1 MLNLPNCLTLLRI
14 GFIPVLFFLL
24 FDPGRMAGVIA
35 AMCFTVASLTDI
47 LDGFLARKHN
57 AVTPVGKVMD
67 PLADKLL
74 ITVCLIML
82 IPLHHVPA
90 WAVTILVARDLAIT
104 GLRSVAALH
113 GAAIPA
119 EALGKHK
126 TAFQTAAVV
135 FLLVHYE
142 YLGIDCHSVGIGLLL
157 VALIFSVWSGV
168 VYCARIGRQVVRES

>member
-14 GFIPVLFFLL
+14 AFIPVLFFLL
-24 FDPGRMAGVIA
+24 FDSGRMAGLLA
-35 AMCFTVASLTDI
+35 AVCFTVASLTDI

-82 IPLHHVPA
+82 IPLHQVPA
-90 WAVTILVARDLAIT
+90 WVVTILVARDLAIT

-113 GAAIPA
+113 GAAMPA

-126 TAFQTAAVV
+126 TAFQTVAII
-135 FLLVHYE
+135 FLLVHYQ
-142 YLGIDCHSVGIGLLL
+142 YLTIDFHTVGMGLLM
-157 VALIFSVWSGV
+157 VALVLSVWSGV
-168 VYCARIGRQVVRES
+168 AYCVRFGRYVSEES